1 MIRRDTGSDMYDYI
15 LNEISICCLWEKGII
30 LVNIKSVFLTF
41 IILCI

>member
-1 MIRRDTGSDMYDYI
+1 MIRSDTGAAMCDYI
-15 LNEISICCLWEKGII
+15 MNESSQCWFWEKGII